1 MNRPSALALPH
12 RWLQNLIELREK
24 HPPTFGA
31 VLCVAC
37 FVGFA
42 RTELE
47 LLILGRPGSTSASLV
62 NNVAFYLHVAYLFG
76 LLAAR
81 TTRRPLASV
90 MGVVMVGVFVG
101 VLPPILDVLLFGLG
115 AGRYT
120 YVAGGLSNW
129 KWTLIDPAHFSVG
142 ESIVLWLVVVLMTI
156 YVAEVTRSLARTAV
170 AAVGAYA
177 VVMFISLGPSSI
189 AEAILPSGRGATS
202 AQQLG
207 LLSAVQL
214 VVAQAAYLAAR
225 GALFRRV
232 FVRMPHSLPFVA
244 LVFLGSSLSALYSP
258 AVSTSARLW
267 ITSFLALTIAQLC
280 VTALV
285 QNDAFDLR
293 EDRGRK
299 AADVTRED
307 AYFFT
312 ATALLTVFA
321 ALAVSALVAAPL
333 AIFLTASFV
342 YSFPFYRGKR
352 FFPTNYKCEGV
363 WAWSSFVLGAAVTPL
378 VVYRLKPSAPFLF
391 ASFLVFGGFSVFN
404 AFKDYK
410 DIRADFRAGNQ
421 TLYVLALKRGV
432 RLRPLHRGLCVAF
445 LVSLLIAPALLLA
458 TGGVSAVWAAIP
470 CLTIPVVARAI
481 FGPPRGSSVRAF
493 LFGITL
499 YLVALIAS
507 IELGG
512 GMT

>member
-1 MNRPSALALPH
+1 MNRPSVLALPH
-12 RWLQNLIELREK
+12 RWLQNLIQLREK
-24 HPPTFGA
+24 HPPSFGA

-47 LLILGRPGSTSASLV
+47 LLILGRPGSTAASLV

-81 TTRRPLASV
+81 VTKKPLASV
-90 MGVVMVGVFVG
+90 LGVVLVGVFVG
-101 VLPPILDVLLFGLG
+101 VLPPILDLLLFGVG

-120 YVAGGLSNW
+120 YVGGGLANW
-129 KWTLIDPAHFSVG
+129 KWSLIDPAHFSVG
-142 ESIVLWLVVVLMTI
+142 ESIVLWLVVVLLTI
-156 YVAEVTRSLARTAV
+156 YVAEVTRSLARTAL

-177 VVMFISLGPSSI
+177 VVVFISLGPSSI
-189 AEAILPSGRGATS
+189 VDAVLPTNRGATS

-214 VVAQAAYLAAR
+214 LVAQVAYLGAR
-225 GALFRRV
+225 GELFRRV
-232 FVRMPHSLPFVA
+232 FVRMPHSFPFVA
-244 LVFLGSSLSALYSP
+244 LVFLGSSVSALYAPSV
-258 AVSTSARLW
+258 ATSTRLW
-267 ITSFLALTIAQLC
+267 ITAVLALTIAQFC

-293 EDRGRK
+293 EDRGRS

-312 ATALLTVFA
+312 AMALVTVFA

-363 WAWSSFVLGAAVTPL
+363 WAWSSFVLGASVTPL

-410 DIRADFRAGNQ
+410 DIRADYRAGNQ

-432 RLRPLHRGLCVAF
+432 RLRPLHRALSVAF
-445 LVSLLIAPALLLA
+445 LASLLIAPALLFV
-458 TGGVSAVWAAIP
+458 TGGVSALWAIVP
-470 CLTIPVVARAI
+470 CATLPLLARAI

-493 LFGITL
+493 LLGITL
-499 YLVALIAS
+499 YLVALIVS